1 MLEVVA
7 QRRELHRRAHAFTI
21 SILAVLAAYTGG
33 VSLCVCVEYLVPV
46 RGKSMMVQL
55 GEGDGRSGSG
65 MSFIDRT
72 GGGII
77 CDEDCV
83 VSRQTTGCV
92 YIYIYINIERQRE
105 IPGRCELT
113 ISMKLSSVAGSL
125 GM

>member
-1 MLEVVA
+1 
-7 QRRELHRRAHAFTI
+7 
-21 SILAVLAAYTGG
+21 
-33 VSLCVCVEYLVPV
+33 
-46 RGKSMMVQL
+46 MMVQL

-83 VSRQTTGCV
+83 VSRQTTV
-92 YIYIYINIERQRE
+92 HIYIYTERQRE